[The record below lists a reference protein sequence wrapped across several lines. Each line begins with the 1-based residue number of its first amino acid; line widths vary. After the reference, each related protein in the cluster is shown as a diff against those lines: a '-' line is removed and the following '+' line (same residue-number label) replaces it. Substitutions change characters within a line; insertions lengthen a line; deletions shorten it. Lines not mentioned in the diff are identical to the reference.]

1 MILFPFQTVSHC
13 DIFIIHAI
21 AIYRNRSIS
30 KYGKN
35 RFSQLSEEKETNFTP
50 KKSNVSF
57 LKSTQLKKIFYF
69 TLTFKF
75 HT

>member
-1 MILFPFQTVSHC
+1 MILFPFQTDSHC
-13 DIFIIHAI
+13 DIFIIYAI

-57 LKSTQLKKIFYF
+57 LTVNSVKEDFL
-69 TLTFKF
+69 F
-75 HT
+75 HTNV